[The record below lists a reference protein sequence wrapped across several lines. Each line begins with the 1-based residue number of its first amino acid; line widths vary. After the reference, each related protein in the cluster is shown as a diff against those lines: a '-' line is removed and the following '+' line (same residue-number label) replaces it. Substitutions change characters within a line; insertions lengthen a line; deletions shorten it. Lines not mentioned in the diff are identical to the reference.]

1 MTSNKHDVPGAQVS
15 KDESR
20 RLRERID
27 AAEKSAKS
35 REKIEDSFRRKAEVL
50 DKKCKVCVCV

>member
-1 MTSNKHDVPGAQVS
+1 MKVRGQVS
-15 KDESR
+15 KDENR

-50 DKKCKVCVCV
+50 DKKCKVFESVHMCVCM